1 MPSVFSP
8 ASARH
13 VDLGVAVLRVVLGV
27 IFVAHGGQKL
37 FVFGFDGV
45 TGAFTQMGIPLPAIT
60 GPLVALLEFFGGI
73 ALIIGLLTRLAG
85 LGLAIDMLGAI
96 FLVRIQGGFFA
107 PRGVE
112 FELMLFAAA
121 LAIALTG
128 AGSYALDAI
137 IARRRAVA

>member
-1 MPSVFSP
+1 MASLFSP

-13 VDLGVAVLRVVLGV
+13 VGLGLAVLRVVLGV

-45 TGAFTQMGIPLPAIT
+45 TGAFTQMGVPLPAVT
-60 GPLVALLEFFGGI
+60 GPLTALLEFFGGI
-73 ALIIGLLTRLAG
+73 ALIVGFLTRLAG
-85 LGLAIDMLGAI
+85 LGIAIDMLGAI
-96 FLVRIQGGFFA
+96 FLVRLNGGFFA

-121 LAIALTG
+121 LAVALAG
-128 AGSYALDAI
+128 PGSYSLDAI
-137 IARRRAVA
+137 VARRRAAP